1 MSYIKKLRKLIG
13 NERVILVSCGAILE
27 NEDEE
32 ILLQLRSDTLNYGIP
47 GGIKELNETL
57 IDTLL
62 REIKEETNISLNKK
76 DVKLFGIYSGDKC
89 LTFYPNN
96 DEVEFVSFIYHAK
109 ISKDVHIKKDEESES
124 LTFFR
129 RDNLPNNIK
138 EMDRIWINKWVMK
151 DFDFEID

>member
-96 DEVEFVSFIYHAK
+96 DEVEFVSFIYYAK
-109 ISKDVHIKKDEESES
+109 ISKDVHIKKDEESEF